1 MLLAFHYPFSLFPPL
16 VSSGTYSSCLIQST
30 SAIPRRV
37 LIFEGWLVSACL
49 PSPSRVPELMLRARG
64 SKAAGILINFFKINK
79 YSEASV
85 PFPST
90 PQATSAVQMRKT
102 CFLRFI
108 NLIGQN
114 SSFDDVS
121 RSAKSNYED
130 HDVPTPI
137 IKIWNIMDFFLKKKI
152 SKSFED

>member
-1 MLLAFHYPFSLFPPL
+1 M
-16 VSSGTYSSCLIQST
+16 
-30 SAIPRRV
+30 
-37 LIFEGWLVSACL
+37 
-49 PSPSRVPELMLRARG
+49 
-64 SKAAGILINFFKINK
+64 
-79 YSEASV
+79 

-137 IKIWNIMDFFLKKKI
+137 IKIWNIMDFFLKKKNFKEFRRLI
-152 SKSFED
+152 SQKVELEDLSQVFQENKVRPIQ